1 MKEKTY
7 IKLFIFMSILPTG
20 IFLFF
25 IFLYISVYVLGP
37 IVWRRSFWGDFCM
50 GRVSLFSFFFFPSTQ
65 GDRRAGGSLL

>member
-7 IKLFIFMSILPTG
+7 INLFIFMSILPTG

-25 IFLYISVYVLGP
+25 FSLYISVYVLGP
-37 IVWRRSFWGDFCM
+37 IVWRRGFLGDFCM
-50 GRVSLFSFFFFPSTQ
+50 GRVSLFSFFFPSTQ